1 MSDLVNQPSAAPT
14 RKWWAGVIAGVL
26 VNAAFG
32 VLDAVW
38 PDHPFDPYKADLIG
52 WVTMGA
58 MAFAAYMARNRA

>member
-14 RKWWAGVIAGVL
+14 RKWWAGVLAGVI

-38 PDHPFDPYKADLIG
+38 PDHPFNPYKADLIG
-52 WVTMGA
+52 WVTIGA
-58 MAFAAYMARNRA
+58 MSFAAYMARNRA